1 MNKTN
6 VTNKSDS
13 ANNLI
18 FGIRPVLEALE
29 AGMPL
34 ERIFLIK
41 GSANETH
48 RKIAGLSKK
57 HGIPLKLVPQEKL
70 QRLTRKTHQGVI
82 AFTSPVEFYHL
93 EGLIPQL
100 FESGKLPFLLM
111 LDGVTDVRNF
121 GAIAR
126 SAECFGV
133 DAIVI
138 GMNHSAPI
146 NGEAI
151 KSSAGA
157 LLKVPVCR
165 SNDLVRSADS
175 LIQSGIACVASTE
188 KASDN
193 YREADYSGP
202 VCLVMGAEDEGIQP
216 ALLERCSVQVGI
228 PMHGK
233 TESLNVS
240 VSAGVLLAEMAHQRR
255 NATK

>member
-1 MNKTN
+1 MNE
-6 VTNKSDS
+6 TNKSDS

-29 AGMPL
+29 EGMPL
-34 ERIFLIK
+34 ERVFMVK
-41 GSANETH
+41 GSSHDTH

-57 HGIPLKLVPQEKL
+57 QGIPLKLVPQEKL
-70 QRLTRKTHQGVI
+70 QRLTRKNHQGVI

-93 EGLIPQL
+93 ESLLPQL
-100 FESGKLPFLLM
+100 FETGKLPLLMM

-133 DAIVI
+133 DAVII

-157 LLKVPVCR
+157 LLTIPVCR
-165 SNDLVRSADS
+165 SNDLIRTAET
-175 LIQSGIACVASTE
+175 LAQSGIKSIACTE
-188 KASDN
+188 KAETS
-193 YREADYSGP
+193 YREGAYTAP
-202 VCLVMGAEDEGIQP
+202 VCLIMGAEDVGIQP
-216 ALLERCSVQVGI
+216 GLLERCEAQVGI
-228 PMHGK
+228 PMFGK

-240 VSAGVLLAEMAHQRR
+240 VSAGILLAEMAHQRQSMD
-255 NATK
+255 NQ